1 MGYPNSKYV
10 EKHFN
15 LCNQMLSKNQTG
27 ETILKGHIKGEK
39 VTKHW
44 KVHQHKRMWTECVHV
59 HFASCPFTSNA
70 SVTLIYIDNINID
83 LAAMHVLLQYTTIHQ
98 RQIQR
103 KEGI

>member
-39 VTKHW
+39 VTKH
-44 KVHQHKRMWTECVHV
+44 
-59 HFASCPFTSNA
+59 
-70 SVTLIYIDNINID
+70 
-83 LAAMHVLLQYTTIHQ
+83 
-98 RQIQR
+98 
-103 KEGI
+103 